1 MAVPH
6 IVAVTIHAAASRRPI
21 YTYIYIYA
29 FEIISICS
37 HISTYA
43 YNISRG
49 SVPCKPPKP
58 QNSLLSQRPL
68 GEEGLKQLLDGY
80 PHLKAEFQGYSG
92 VGDLEFK
99 DWVSELTVWVRPMVH
114 GLGDEIS

>member
-1 MAVPH
+1 MH
-6 IVAVTIHAAASRRPI
+6 IVYQYRS
-21 YTYIYIYA
+21 
-29 FEIISICS
+29 S
-37 HISTYA
+37 
-43 YNISRG
+43 G

-68 GEEGLKQLLDGY
+68 GEEGLKQLLDEY

-99 DWVSELTVWVRPMVH
+99 VWGFRAY
-114 GLGDEIS
+114 GLGTSKGSRFG